1 MSKFNP
7 EDFMSSPDKGVFNAL
22 RKDELILLAKH
33 LELESKQAMRKD
45 EIRQI
50 IVNHLVDTE
59 VFEGTMLETS
69 SKTMLEIKKLEMQE
83 KREKEERE
91 MQERLKREEMEMKR
105 EEMERQERLKREEME
120 RQERLEKE
128 KLAFQYEM
136 EMKKLE
142 LQMKLGLSSDSE
154 KHSEKF
160 DVTKNIRLV
169 PPFQEK
175 DADKYFLHFEKVASS
190 LKWPKEY
197 WVMLLQ
203 SVLVGK
209 AREIYTQLSVEQAV
223 SYDEVKDLILKG
235 YELVPEAY
243 RQKFRNY
250 EKVSSQTYVEFARSK
265 EQLFDRWCY
274 SQKVDKS
281 HDKLRQLVLVEE
293 FKRCIHSDVR
303 TFINE
308 QRAETLEDAARLA
321 DKFSLSH
328 KVNFV
333 EKPRQPDSRFQP
345 PSASRW
351 VGSQR
356 SKQNDGAPPKR
367 NPGNHFTNRS
377 SSTSPGQN
385 RFVLNKPIKPPTCY
399 YCRKEGHLISSCPE
413 KWRSAQKYGV
423 ESKPNGFVAKPS
435 PSVSESECTP
445 PRFSREKTQTI
456 STNDVSGSSKSIMDM
471 FQPFI
476 HDGSVSLSRD
486 MTDSVPIKILRDT
499 GASQSLLLSD
509 TLLFSEK
516 SSTGASVLI
525 RGISSE
531 YTPVPLHTVFL
542 SSDLVS
548 GPVKVGVQPTLPF
561 DGVHLILGNDLA
573 GDKVVIN
580 AVVTEKPSSEKSPDP
595 VEKIIPGLY
604 PACVVT
610 RAMSKKWKTSDE
622 EIALADT
629 LIS

>member
-1 MSKFNP
+1 
-7 EDFMSSPDKGVFNAL
+7 MSSPDKGVFNAL

-128 KLAFQYEM
+128 KLAFQHEM

-142 LQMKLGLSSDSE
+142 VQMKLGLSSDSE

-190 LKWPKEY
+190 LKWPKEC

-250 EKVSSQTYVEFARSK
+250 EKVSS
-265 EQLFDRWCY
+265 
-274 SQKVDKS
+274 
-281 HDKLRQLVLVEE
+281 
-293 FKRCIHSDVR
+293 
-303 TFINE
+303 
-308 QRAETLEDAARLA
+308 
-321 DKFSLSH
+321 
-328 KVNFV
+328 
-333 EKPRQPDSRFQP
+333 
-345 PSASRW
+345 
-351 VGSQR
+351 
-356 SKQNDGAPPKR
+356 
-367 NPGNHFTNRS
+367 
-377 SSTSPGQN
+377 
-385 RFVLNKPIKPPTCY
+385 
-399 YCRKEGHLISSCPE
+399 
-413 KWRSAQKYGV
+413 
-423 ESKPNGFVAKPS
+423 
-435 PSVSESECTP
+435 
-445 PRFSREKTQTI
+445 
-456 STNDVSGSSKSIMDM
+456 
-471 FQPFI
+471 
-476 HDGSVSLSRD
+476 
-486 MTDSVPIKILRDT
+486 
-499 GASQSLLLSD
+499 
-509 TLLFSEK
+509 
-516 SSTGASVLI
+516 
-525 RGISSE
+525 
-531 YTPVPLHTVFL
+531 
-542 SSDLVS
+542 
-548 GPVKVGVQPTLPF
+548 
-561 DGVHLILGNDLA
+561 
-573 GDKVVIN
+573 
-580 AVVTEKPSSEKSPDP
+580 
-595 VEKIIPGLY
+595 
-604 PACVVT
+604 
-610 RAMSKKWKTSDE
+610 
-622 EIALADT
+622 
-629 LIS
+629 